1 MLQQL
6 RAALHP
12 VPKLTSRSAFVAI
25 SERSGISLRGV
36 RLAILQARCCRSTMP
51 VVLSTNTTSVLPPV
65 VYNFSNCTVHHV
77 GSSMPN
83 SSSSSDDV

>member
-25 SERSGISLRGV
+25 SERSGISLRG
-36 RLAILQARCCRSTMP
+36 
-51 VVLSTNTTSVLPPV
+51 
-65 VYNFSNCTVHHV
+65 
-77 GSSMPN
+77 
-83 SSSSSDDV
+83 SSSSSNITSAMLSQHYASSFKY